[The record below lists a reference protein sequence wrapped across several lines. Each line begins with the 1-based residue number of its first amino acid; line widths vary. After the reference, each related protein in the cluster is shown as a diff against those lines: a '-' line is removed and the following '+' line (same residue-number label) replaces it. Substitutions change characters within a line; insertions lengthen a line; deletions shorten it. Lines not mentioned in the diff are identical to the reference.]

1 MVKKNL
7 ICLTVSVCLM
17 GTLSQG
23 TAADKTVDSA
33 VQTNQQTLSVTNN
46 SQTNTVKTDLS
57 KFPDFPKALQGRAPL
72 HRSQVSNGMKIG
84 RVYVM
89 PLDLFAVEDNF
100 AKKVMNA
107 LHTVTRKSIVR
118 RELLY
123 SAGKPLD
130 LALIDESERNLRR
143 NRYLR
148 VKATRFYPGEAA
160 GTVDL
165 LVTVQ
170 DVWTLYFNVKL
181 EGAGG
186 NTQYNFKWGERNF
199 LGRRLSMEL
208 EFDKST
214 FINKWRQQ
222 FSNMYLF
229 GSRWQL
235 LEGFAF
241 YYDDQWERIGEQF
254 ELKLVYPLFSRNS
267 KWGFELHGLYDN
279 NMVFENEGA
288 DLKQFVLTDGTN
300 SASLDRKY
308 RKTRYLLEGH
318 LIRSFGYR
326 VKRNY
331 GIKWSSEQLSYQPY
345 AGIDPAYEDLFRDE
359 VLPQEYFRH
368 KLSLTFSLNNF
379 KYLKLRNFFY
389 YGRIEDY
396 PVGFEAAFSAGLS
409 RKFWGSDENAAYL
422 EGSLYHNFFF
432 LKDHIVALEAKY
444 TVDLLEDDRQRDSLL
459 EFTLEY
465 FIRNLP
471 LGFFAFRAHAAA
483 GGWLQNGSQ
492 LYLGAGNGLR
502 GYQDNNFEGDRRIF
516 FNFEYRFN
524 PIDLKAVQFGFV
536 VFYDIGAAWYN
547 SEQSLQQTKFYPAL
561 GIGLRI
567 NLPQFNP
574 DVFRFDFGWNFGNDS
589 TKFEQMISFGYNQFF

>member
-1 MVKKNL
+1 MRRAQLPV
-7 ICLTVSVCLM
+7 IAVALM
-17 GTLSQG
+17 C
-23 TAADKTVDSA
+23 A
-33 VQTNQQTLSVTNN
+33 VQAVSAPAAGAVQSNQQPVAAGKAAPK
-46 SQTNTVKTDLS
+46 QTKDKKPGDPPVSSLPG
-57 KFPDFPKALQGRAPL
+57 FPEALRGRQELQRKQLPD
-72 HRSQVSNGMKIG
+72 RVRIG
-84 RVYVM
+84 RVFVL

-100 AKKVMNA
+100 VKKVMNA
-107 LHTVTRKSIVR
+107 LHTVTRASVVR

-123 SAGKPLD
+123 RDGQLLD
-130 LALIDESERNLRR
+130 FGAVDESERNLRK

-148 VKATRFYPGEAA
+148 VQATRFYRGLKP

-165 LVTVQ
+165 LVVVQ

-181 EGAGG
+181 QGAGG

-229 GSRWQL
+229 GSRWQF

-241 YYDDQWERIGEQF
+241 YYDDEWNRIGEQF
-254 ELKLVYPLFSRNS
+254 ELQLIYPLFSRKS

-279 NMVFENEGA
+279 NMTFENEGS
-288 DLKQFVLTDGTN
+288 DLKQLVLTNGTT
-300 SASLDRKY
+300 LDRKY
-308 RKTRYLLEGH
+308 RTTRYLLEGH
-318 LIRSFGYR
+318 LIRSFGTA

-331 GIKWSSEQLSYQPY
+331 GIKWSSEQLSYSPY
-345 AGIDPAYEDLFRDE
+345 AGLEEIYGDIFREE
-359 VLPQEYFRH
+359 VLPRDYFRH
-368 KLSLTFSLNNF
+368 TLSATFSLDT
-379 KYLKLRNFFY
+379 YRYTKLRNFFY
-389 YGRIEDY
+389 YGRIEDF
-396 PVGFEAAFSAGLS
+396 PVGLEFSCSVGVS
-409 RKFWGSDENAAYL
+409 RRFWGSDENAVYL
-422 EGSLYHNFFF
+422 QTALKRNFLF
-432 LKDHIVALEAKY
+432 LRDHILSVETGY
-444 TVDLLEDDRQRDSLL
+444 TLDLLSGDLYRDSVF

-465 FIRNLP
+465 YIRNLP
-471 LGFFAFRAHAAA
+471 LGFFAFRAHVAA

-502 GYQDNNFEGDRRIF
+502 GYQDNNFEGDRRVF
-516 FNFEYRFN
+516 FNAEYRFN

-536 VFYDIGAAWYN
+536 VFYDIGAAWN
-547 SEQSLQQTKFYPAL
+547 ASEQGLSDTKFYPSL
-561 GIGLRI
+561 GIGLRV

-589 TKFEQMISFGYNQFF
+589 TKFLQMVSFGYNQYF